1 MKRLKIK
8 RKIKPLAFLKKH
20 PFTSAIILVGG
31 SSTRFGGNTPKQ
43 FLTLEGKPV
52 VAHSLLAFENSKYI
66 HEIILVCRKGDEEYY
81 QALGNDYAISKLTKV
96 VNGGATR
103 QESALKGL
111 NATARKSRY
120 ILIHDG
126 ARPLVTDDT
135 IREITFAAHEY
146 RAACAAMPAKDTIKI
161 ANEKGFIERT
171 ENRDFVHLAATPQGF
186 YKTLYEACAYA
197 AIKEGVSV
205 TDDASILEHYYY
217 PVKLIDCGSE
227 NIKITTP
234 SDLVMAEAILKK
246 RRQMQNE

>member
-1 MKRLKIK
+1 MKQLKIK
-8 RKIKPLAFLKKH
+8 RKLRPLAIFKKH
-20 PFTSAIILVGG
+20 FFTSAVILVGG
-31 SSTRFGGNTPKQ
+31 SSTRFGGDIPKQ
-43 FLTLEGKPV
+43 FLMLEGKPV
-52 VAHSLLAFENSKYI
+52 VAHSLLAFENSKFI
-66 HEIILVCRKGDEEYY
+66 DEIILVCRKGDEEYY
-81 QALGNDYAISKLTKV
+81 QQIGNDYAISKLTQV
-96 VNGGATR
+96 VTGGNTR
-103 QESALKGL
+103 QESALNGL
-111 NATARKSRY
+111 NATAKESRY
-120 ILIHDG
+120 LLIHDG

-135 IREITFAAHEY
+135 IRDVVLATHEY

-197 AIKEGVSV
+197 ALKEGVSV

-217 PVKLIDCGSE
+217 PVKLIDCTSE

-246 RRQMQNE
+246 RRQTPST